1 MLVSESERLRDEIIA
16 MADKFGRE
24 RSSLMPMLQEVQA
37 KYACVSSDAMQMI
50 ADQLGIHP
58 VEVYSVVTFYAF
70 LNEHPKG
77 KYVIRL
83 SSCVS
88 CEMAGAKK
96 IASQL
101 EAELDIRFG
110 ETTEDGRFTLEW
122 TPCMGMCDQG
132 PAMLVNHEVYTRVT
146 PQMVHEI
153 IEECRSKFGVYA
165 VQEEH

>member
-77 KYVIRL
+77 KYVIRM
-83 SSCVS
+83 SPPIEFMTKGSREEDVI
-88 CEMAGAKK
+88 ENTAVYNRH
-96 IASQL
+96 L
-101 EAELDIRFG
+101 EKAIREFPEG
-110 ETTEDGRFTLEW
+110 WLWGHRRFKTQPDGSD
-122 TPCMGMCDQG
+122 PYAMGSG
-132 PAMLVNHEVYTRVT
+132 K
-146 PQMVHEI
+146 
-153 IEECRSKFGVYA
+153 SKWRG
-165 VQEEH
+165 